1 MADAAKLTA
10 AQALAEWLQALDPH
24 EIPEAM
30 QRACTNTV
38 IDTVGLSIAARHT
51 DYVGALRDAWPAEG
65 PCTVF
70 GWPET
75 REMAGAAVINGSAA
89 HGEDFDNTFE
99 GCPVHSGAVIVP
111 AVLAAA
117 ENWRLSGP
125 QALKGIAAG
134 TEVMCRLGLI
144 AGKGIHTAGFHPT
157 AVLGTMAA
165 TAGVAAAAELPARA
179 ITNAFGIAGS
189 MAGGLIEY
197 LADGSWTKRLHAG
210 WAAQSGLRAAAMARA
225 GFTGPA
231 SVFEGDHGLFH
242 GFAPSIDPDFGLL
255 TADLGTQWH
264 AERTAFKPYA
274 CGTMTQ
280 PFIDCAISLAQMLK
294 ADEIVTLTCKVG
306 EGTVHR
312 LWEPLALKQ
321 RPPNAYAAKFSTPYC
336 VAVGFLHGDA
346 GLAEFSAETVRD
358 EAVLKLA
365 ARVNYEVDPDDEYP
379 HNYSGRIIATL
390 TDGRTVEAH
399 QPHLRGGNRTPLTRD
414 ELVRKCAANIRY
426 GGCAPDLTDRL
437 VAFADSLHSDEQ
449 PVSLR
454 SLAAS

>member
-1 MADAAKLTA
+1 MVEAAKLTA
-10 AQALAEWLQALDPH
+10 AQALAEWLQALDPDA
-24 EIPEAM
+24 IPEEM
-30 QRACTNTV
+30 RRACTHTV
-38 IDTVGLSIAARHT
+38 IDTLGLSIAARHT

-117 ENWRLSGP
+117 ESWRLSGT

-134 TEVMCRLGLI
+134 MEVMCRLGLV
-144 AGKGIHTAGFHPT
+144 AQKGIHAAGFHPT

-165 TAGVAAAAELPARA
+165 TAGVAAALDLPARA
-179 ITNAFGIAGS
+179 ITNAFGVAGS

-210 WAAQSGLRAAAMARA
+210 WAAQSGLRAVAMARA
-225 GFTGPA
+225 GFEGPA
-231 SVFEGDHGLFH
+231 TVFEGDHGLFH
-242 GFAPSIDPDFGLL
+242 GFAPSIEPDFGLL
-255 TADLGTQWH
+255 TAALGSQWH

-274 CGTMTQ
+274 CGTMAQ
-280 PFIDCAISLAQMLK
+280 PFVECAISLAQTLHA
-294 ADEIVTLTCKVG
+294 ADIVTLTCTVG

-312 LWEPLALKQ
+312 LWEPLALKR
-321 RPPNAYAAKFSTPYC
+321 RPANAYAAKFSTPYC

-346 GLAEFSAETVRD
+346 GLAEFSADAVRD
-358 EAVLKLA
+358 EAVLELA
-365 ARVNYEVDPDDEYP
+365 GRVGYEIDPDDEYP
-379 HNYSGRIIATL
+379 RNYSGRIIATL
-390 TDGRTVEAH
+390 KDGRTVEAH
-399 QPHLRGGNRTPLTRD
+399 QAYLRGGSHAPLTRD
-414 ELVRKCAANIRY
+414 ELVQKCSANVRY
-426 GGCAPDLTDRL
+426 GGCDSNLADRIA
-437 VAFADSLHSDEQ
+437 AFADSLSSDES
-449 PVSLR
+449 PLSLR
-454 SLAAS
+454 AVLAE

>member
-1 MADAAKLTA
+1 MVEPAKLTA
-10 AQALAEWLQALDPH
+10 AQAVAEWLQALDPDA
-24 EIPEAM
+24 IPEEM
-30 QRACTNTV
+30 RRACTHTV
-38 IDTVGLSIAARHT
+38 IDTLGLSIAARHT

-117 ENWRLSGP
+117 ESWRLSGA
-125 QALKGIAAG
+125 QAFNGIAAG
-134 TEVMCRLGLI
+134 MEVMCRLGLI
-144 AGKGIHTAGFHPT
+144 AQKGIHAAGFHPT

-165 TAGVAAAAELPARA
+165 TAGVAAAANLPAKA
-179 ITNAFGIAGS
+179 TANALGIAGS
-189 MAGGLIEY
+189 LAGGLIEY

-225 GFTGPA
+225 GFEGPA
-231 SVFEGDHGLFH
+231 TVFEGDHGLFH
-242 GFAPSIDPDFGLL
+242 GFAPSIEPDFGLL
-255 TADLGTQWH
+255 AADLGSRWH

-280 PFIDCAISLAQMLK
+280 PFVDCAISLAQMLH

-312 LWEPLALKQ
+312 LWEPLELKR

-336 VAVGFLHGDA
+336 IAVGFLRGDA
-346 GLAEFSAETVRD
+346 GLAEFSADTVRD
-358 EAVLKLA
+358 EAVLELA
-365 ARVNYEVDPDDEYP
+365 GRVGYEIDPDDEYP
-379 HNYSGRIIATL
+379 RNSTGGIIATL
-390 TDGRTVEAH
+390 KDGRTVEAH
-399 QPHLRGGNRTPLTRD
+399 QAHLRGGSRAPLARD
-414 ELVRKCAANIRY
+414 ELVRKCSANVRH
-426 GGCAPDLTDRL
+426 GGCDSGVADRL
-437 VAFADSLHSDEQ
+437 VAFADSLSSDES
-449 PVSLR
+449 PLSLR
-454 SLAAS
+454 TVFAE